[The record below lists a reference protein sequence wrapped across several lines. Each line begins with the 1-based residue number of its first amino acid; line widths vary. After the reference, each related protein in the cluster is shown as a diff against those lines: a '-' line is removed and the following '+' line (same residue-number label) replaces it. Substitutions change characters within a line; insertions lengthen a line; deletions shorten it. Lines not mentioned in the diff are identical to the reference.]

1 MTRKLTFLILA
12 LFALIAGPGWGQT
25 YEKVMELDM
34 TTKDAGTSAY
44 NTTTTYGDWE
54 IVYGAN
60 NNKGW
65 AYFKMGGKS
74 TTISTYNPC
83 YIYSTIAATKQ
94 IDKITVSLP
103 SGSLS
108 KSGMKVNSWGV
119 YVYSD
124 SNMATQIDYVAG
136 GTITNSAKTFDFY
149 PSAGI
154 TWASGYYYKVSWD
167 LANTTSTNGIVCVDK
182 ITLYKESTPST
193 DPSITVNPTSIDLG
207 TVNINEEAEATF
219 TVSQA
224 NLTNGITLSAENGNL
239 DPESIVASAGDTE
252 VTYTITP
259 NAAGEF
265 SDVITISCTDLEND
279 IEINV
284 SGNAIDPSVVETYEK
299 ITSAPANWEGEYLLV
314 YENGNEADVW
324 TGIDAQNCYVTAS
337 INNNSIEKPQG
348 AVSIIISAM
357 EGGYSIKVN
366 DGTNNGKFI
375 SGTSG
380 SNTLN
385 FGNEAVL
392 NTLSY
397 TEGSTMITSNTSV
410 MRFNS
415 ATNNLRFRYFKST
428 SYSSQQPVQL
438 YKKINSSTVATP
450 TFTPAGGTYAT
461 AQNVTISCA
470 TEGAS
475 IYYTLDGTTPT
486 DASTLYTSAIAVSE
500 TTTVK
505 AIAYSQTGETSS
517 VASATYTIAAPLT
530 TMDAIFAKATAVGAT
545 ATDVTVTFNNWVISG
560 VKDNNAYLTDNNG
573 KGLIIYT
580 SSHGFEVGDKLTG
593 TAACKVQLYR
603 GAAELTTLTSLT
615 DGLTVTEG
623 GSVTAQEFNI
633 NDLSGINTG
642 AIITVNNVTYSG
654 SDNIFTDDDENEIKA
669 YNTFMTLPLFT
680 SGRQY
685 NITGV
690 YIQYDETKEIA
701 PRSADDIEETI
712 STEQVET
719 PTFSLEAGTYCGEQT
734 VTISTLTGGA
744 TIHYTTDGT
753 DPTASSS
760 VYSSAITVDE
770 NMTIKAIAVKEG
782 MDDSEIASAAYVIN
796 EPHSI
801 DYSECANGSI
811 SGRAN
816 ACEGETVEVTAT
828 PAQGY
833 MLGTISVNGED
844 ITGTTFTMPDEN
856 VTVSATFEVAPLMVT
871 WDLTVVS
878 YDANPTTELIQW
890 SNDVVIMKN
899 ERNGLNNT
907 AVNNYIPTGQS
918 STRFYK
924 NNKLSIIPTDG
935 YIISSVVFNA
945 KSESYATALANS
957 TWTNATAS
965 ANGETV
971 TITPTNGTQ
980 TISATIGGTCGFS
993 AVTVY
998 YQVNSEPSIEVVE
1011 TLDLL
1016 FTESEGTIEATYL
1029 NIDFENIDIN
1039 LYDDADCT
1047 TDFTGDWFIA
1057 DFAENHN
1064 IEYYALENTVA
1075 EERMVYIQIYA
1086 LGTDNVNDIT
1096 KVIAV
1101 TQAPAAEKYT
1111 VTIANIQHGEII
1123 SIYDKYAEGAT
1134 VQLMVE
1140 PAANYGLTSWS
1151 ITKDADE
1158 SDTEIVPVYNSEDGV
1173 YEFTMPAYDITVSAT
1188 FENVVTYTRINSIDD
1203 LIVSKHYIIV
1213 GKDNGTYYAMD
1224 SQNDNNR
1231 TAIKIEATE
1240 AKAQVPTSISLHE
1253 FTISGD
1259 ETNNYTFYD
1268 LDAPGFL
1275 YAASSSKN
1283 YLKTEETLDDNGKW
1297 TIEIDEETGEANIVA
1312 LGNNT
1317 RNTMQYNSG
1326 SDLFSCYG
1334 SASQSPV
1341 YLYMKENDIDNNIYS
1356 DTYIDGDIS
1365 NCLFFSV
1372 NKGAVLTVTGT
1383 IDASIMMFSIVD
1395 GSQLIYNDDIPN
1407 GMIANRFRKYADN
1420 EADQRTAW
1428 NLVSVPVKNFNL
1440 LPVPGISIRG
1450 DYDLFSYNE
1459 PTHFWKNKEN
1469 EAVLYEGSY
1478 YIQTTVGTGYLFA
1491 MPSSN
1496 TQALLGGMG
1505 TLQGSGQDL
1514 SFPLSY
1520 TETLEGGET
1529 NVLKGFNLVGNPFT
1543 CNAYVDMEYMVL
1555 DEETGS
1561 TFIPGDIIKSG
1572 DAILVQATA
1581 EGQEITFTRNAPT
1594 KTENRLD
1601 ISVSQNRGSIIDNA
1615 RIRFSGN
1622 RFMNKFYLNE
1632 SSARLYIP
1640 QNGEEFA
1647 IVSTSS
1653 TSGEMP
1659 LNFHAE
1665 KNGTYTITVNTKNVD
1680 AEYLHLIDN
1689 MTGMDVDLLS
1699 TPSYT
1704 FEAKTTDYASRFK
1717 LVFGVNNTASESSD
1731 SNFAYMSD
1739 GNLVISDIEGEAT
1752 LQIIDELGRII
1763 STETVSGSYNKALNL
1778 KAGLYILNLNGMTQK
1793 IVVE

>member
-12 LFALIAGPGWGQT
+12 LLALIAGPGWGQT
-25 YEKVMELDM
+25 LTTYTM
-34 TTKDAGTSAY
+34 TIDGSNSGNNNVHWTSTDQASLTWENVTWNTSVTGTTSLTANKSYVQIGSKANPATNVTIKTDDFAGKTITAVSLTGFCMSNEGPTLTVTAGTSTMIDAIALVK
-44 NTTTTYGDWE
+44 TT
-54 IVYGAN
+54 
-60 NNKGW
+60 
-65 AYFKMGGKS
+65 S
-74 TTISTYNPC
+74 TQYSSA
-83 YIYSTIAATKQ
+83 STIAPVTLGDNDFITFSINSTANAA
-94 IDKITVSLP
+94 ICISEITVT
-103 SGSLS
+103 
-108 KSGMKVNSWGV
+108 
-119 YVYSD
+119 YQ
-124 SNMATQIDYVAG
+124 A
-136 GTITNSAKTFDFY
+136 
-149 PSAGI
+149 
-154 TWASGYYYKVSWD
+154 
-167 LANTTSTNGIVCVDK
+167 
-182 ITLYKESTPST
+182 TPST
-193 DPSITVNPTSIDLG
+193 TPSITVNPTSIDLG

-224 NLTNGITLSAENGNL
+224 NLTNVITLSAENGDL
-239 DPESIVASAGDTE
+239 DPESIIAGASTPTE
-252 VTYTITP
+252 VSYTITP

-265 SDVITISCTDLEND
+265 SDVITISCADLEND

-284 SGNAIDPSVVETYEK
+284 SGTAIDPSQAVTYEK
-299 ITSAPANWEGEYLLV
+299 VTSDNDLVAGASYILVCPTKDKAAGAMGTNTYFSSVDATLSDNTATSQNAIELVLGGATDAWTFTTSEGLIGTTAAKSLNHIG
-314 YENGNEADVW
+314 NGTTTW
-324 TGIDAQNCYVTAS
+324 TIS
-337 INNNSIEKPQG
+337 I
-348 AVSIIISAM
+348 A
-357 EGGYSIKVN
+357 N
-366 DGTNNGKFI
+366 DGTA
-375 SGTSG
+375 T
-380 SNTLN
+380 
-385 FGNEAVL
+385 
-392 NTLSY
+392 
-397 TEGSTMITSNTSV
+397 ITSTNSSYGSIKYNASSP
-410 MRFNS
+410 RFLNYAS
-415 ATNNLRFRYFKST
+415 GQTA
-428 SYSSQQPVQL
+428 VAL
-438 YKKINSSTVATP
+438 YKKVNSSTVATP

-461 AQNVTISCA
+461 AQNVTITCA

-486 DASTLYTSAIAVSE
+486 DASTRYTSAITVSE
-500 TTTVK
+500 TKTIK

-560 VKDNNAYLTDNNG
+560 VKGNNAYLTDG
-573 KGLIIYT
+573 TKGLIIYENG
-580 SSHGFEVGDKLTG
+580 HGFAVGDALSG
-593 TAACKVQLYR
+593 TVACQILLYQ
-603 GAAELTTLTSLT
+603 GSAELKGVSKTMT
-615 DGLTVTEG
+615 GLTVTADAEISPVTATIDQLSG
-623 GSVTAQEFNI
+623 VNTGSVVTIENLTY
-633 NDLSGINTG
+633 NDNELLSDGTNT
-642 AIITVNNVTYSG
+642 IKPYNSLYSAM
-654 SDNIFTDDDENEIKA
+654 S
-669 YNTFMTLPLFT
+669 FT
-680 SGRQY
+680 SGHHY
-685 NITGV
+685 NVTGV
-690 YIQYDETKEIA
+690 YLQYNANPKEIL
-701 PRSADDIEETI
+701 PRSADDIEEII

-719 PTFSLEAGTYCGEQT
+719 PTFSLAAGTYCGEQT
-734 VTISTLTGGA
+734 VTISTLTEGA
-744 TIHYTTDGT
+744 TIHYTTDDT
-753 DPTASSS
+753 NPTVSSS

-796 EPHSI
+796 EPYSI
-801 DYSECANGSI
+801 AYSECANGSI
-811 SGRAN
+811 SGPAN
-816 ACEGETVEVTAT
+816 ACEGGPVEVTAT

-833 MLGTISVNGED
+833 MLGTISVNGEE

-899 ERNGLNNT
+899 ERNGSGNN

-935 YIISSVVFNA
+935 YIISSVVFEA
-945 KSESYATALANS
+945 TTQGYATALANS

-965 ANGETV
+965 ANDKTV
-971 TITPTNGTQ
+971 TVTPTNGTQ

-998 YQVNSEPSIEVVE
+998 YQINTEPSIEVAE

-1029 NIDFENIDIN
+1029 NIDFDNIEIN
-1039 LYDDADCT
+1039 LYTDEACT
-1047 TDFTGDWFIA
+1047 IELTDDWFVA
-1057 DFAENHN
+1057 DFVGNGNYN
-1064 IEYYALENTVA
+1064 IEYIAEANT
-1075 EERMVYIQIYA
+1075 ESTERKAYIEIYA
-1086 LGTDNVNDIT
+1086 LSTDGTNDIT
-1096 KVIAV
+1096 KVITV

-1111 VTIANIQHGEII
+1111 VTIAADIQHGEII
-1123 SIYDKYAEGAT
+1123 SIYDEYAEGTT

-1151 ITKDADE
+1151 ITKDADG

-1213 GKDNGTYYAMD
+1213 GKDNGTYYAMG

-1231 TAIKIEATE
+1231 TAIEIEATE
-1240 AKAQVPTSISLHE
+1240 AKVQVPTSISLQE

-1259 ETNNYTFYD
+1259 LTNNYTFYD

-1297 TIEIDEETGEANIVA
+1297 TIEIDEETGEATIIAQGDNS
-1312 LGNNT
+1312 
-1317 RNTMQYNSG
+1317 RNMMRFNSASG
-1326 SDLFSCYG
+1326 LFSCYSSG
-1334 SASQSPV
+1334 QQPV

-1365 NCLFFSV
+1365 NCILFSV

-1383 IDASIMMFSIVD
+1383 IDANIMMFSIVD
-1395 GSQLIYNDDIPN
+1395 GSQLIYDDDIPN

-1440 LPVPGISIRG
+1440 LPVPGISISG

-1478 YIQTTVGTGYLFA
+1478 YNQTTVGTGYLFA

-1496 TQALLGGMG
+1496 TQALLGGVG
-1505 TLQGSGQDL
+1505 TLQGSGQEL

-1659 LNFHAE
+1659 LNFKAE

-1689 MTGMDVDLLS
+1689 MTGMDVDLLAS
-1699 TPSYT
+1699 TGSASYT